1 MSEWQQHLSQQKSAV
16 AHPQEQ
22 FSHGKRPI
30 FSGLGAKKG
39 NPIMLHDSTANSR
52 ALMNW
57 RSGRNRGR

>member
-1 MSEWQQHLSQQKSAV
+1 
-16 AHPQEQ
+16 
-22 FSHGKRPI
+22 
-30 FSGLGAKKG
+30 GLGAKKG